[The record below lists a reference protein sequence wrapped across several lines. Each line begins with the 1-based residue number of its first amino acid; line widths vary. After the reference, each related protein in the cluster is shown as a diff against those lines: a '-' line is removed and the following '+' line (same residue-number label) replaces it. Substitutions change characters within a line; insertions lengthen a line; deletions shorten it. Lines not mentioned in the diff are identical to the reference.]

1 VSLNNRISF
10 RDAYCAAGAMIVEPR
25 AVPIPIDGDS
35 SEATIETSITE
46 PQKSQKDLIGQ
57 PAEVDGSESLGR
69 HVMVPIFS

>member
-1 VSLNNRISF
+1 
-10 RDAYCAAGAMIVEPR
+10 MIVEPR

-35 SEATIETSITE
+35 SEATIETIITE

-57 PAEVDGSESLGR
+57 PAEVDESESLGR